1 MRCRP
6 ILLVLGIVT
15 VGCAAVKAPETPGS
29 GGSGG
34 ATGPGT
40 GGRSGSSSVGS
51 GGDGRLPPDRVDSGL
66 FTADT
71 NPDATCGFESFAL
84 HRKPIDLF
92 VVLDRSASMQDDSKG
107 DDANPDAGRPSKWSQ
122 VIPALTEVIRAGDSA
137 ISWGLKTFPEDVSGS
152 SSDCA
157 SDSVTDKIDVAV
169 ASMNSERTATAV
181 ESASPDGD
189 GTPTAAALGVA
200 SRHLKRLQTDD
211 RKYIVLATDGE
222 PSCGGAA
229 GALVKDSSK
238 AKTDA
243 IAAVKAAA
251 DTGIHTFV
259 VGVATT
265 KSSAT
270 STLNQLATAGLEPR
284 ADPDASAPKFYLA
297 STRDEL
303 VSALRSIVT
312 PIASSC
318 VFTSSKPP
326 PDPANIAVKVGGAK
340 SPQDRQH
347 LDGWDYSDD
356 SHTQIEVYGSWCDR
370 AKQDADTVQI
380 VFGCAGFVI
389 P

>member
-1 MRCRP
+1 MAFGRAA
-6 ILLVLGIVT
+6 
-15 VGCAAVKAPETPGS
+15 VGCAAVKAPAVPDAGGS
-29 GGSGG
+29 GGSAPSGS
-34 ATGPGT
+34 
-40 GGRSGSSSVGS
+40 GGRSGSSSGGS
-51 GGDGRLPPDRVDSGL
+51 GMLPPDRADSGL

-71 NPDATCGFESFAL
+71 NPDATCGFESFDL

-122 VIPALTEVIRAGDSA
+122 VIPALTEVIRAGDSG

-157 SDSVTDKIDVAV
+157 NERVTDKIDVAV
-169 ASMNSERTATAV
+169 ASMNAERTATAV
-181 ESASPDGD
+181 EAASPDGD

-200 SRHLKRLQTDD
+200 SHYLNGLGTND

-238 AKTDA
+238 AKSDA

-318 VFTSSKPP
+318 VFTLSKPP

-347 LDGWDYSDD
+347 LDGWDYNDD
-356 SHTQIEVYGSWCDR
+356 THTQVEVYGSWCEG
-370 AKQDADTVQI
+370 AKKDADTVQI